1 MATSL
6 PLNRI
11 PGYVDWVKQP
21 VGSRLQVRWETNDK
35 KSPDYGHLAQPTATA
50 DFVVNAKVLE
60 AYRDL
65 NSFKL
70 WSGQPLVLFGLRGA
84 ILSKPSTDFASELVV
99 KEAYP
104 DHENFKCVI
113 GIWDTRNGMV
123 RGFRASTVP
132 NVEYMARQVFKYRC
146 FADQNASCYAPG
158 EPMTLDNE
166 ANLRPP
172 GLYRYVVG
180 THSGGSST
188 VPNAFRDLS
197 ESYVRRSYDDL
208 CFTVDDWSKRT
219 EYVGDNIHCAYFD
232 TAPYGGLMYF
242 SSAGCQTIPGTF
254 VGGEHYRDWQAF
266 LSAVR
271 WPSDGTQFD
280 YLLMCGR
287 EARVLSQSRGSP
299 QYRRLRFGSSGPTVQ
314 NLRRAL
320 GLVDGFTFDA
330 RVAKALVEWQAS
342 KGQMQY
348 GLLDQAQAQIH
359 GIVL

>member
-1 MATSL
+1 MIGRRTLSKLATAQVLSLVAWRQGAAQPPLKVLTIESDPDWQQAALEANGEFRNRNIMATSL

-166 ANLRPP
+166 ANLRRHQPAEPDRQPADQRGRWRSGRLRHHHPVAP
-172 GLYRYVVG
+172 GNEQCQPRRPQRWHAQWRQLDRSQCLSRLVG
-180 THSGGSST
+180 VLCPTELRRSMLHRGRLEQKNG
-188 VPNAFRDLS
+188 
-197 ESYVRRSYDDL
+197 VRR
-208 CFTVDDWSKRT
+208 
-219 EYVGDNIHCAYFD
+219 
-232 TAPYGGLMYF
+232 
-242 SSAGCQTIPGTF
+242 
-254 VGGEHYRDWQAF
+254 
-266 LSAVR
+266 
-271 WPSDGTQFD
+271 
-280 YLLMCGR
+280 
-287 EARVLSQSRGSP
+287 
-299 QYRRLRFGSSGPTVQ
+299 
-314 NLRRAL
+314 
-320 GLVDGFTFDA
+320 
-330 RVAKALVEWQAS
+330 
-342 KGQMQY
+342 
-348 GLLDQAQAQIH
+348 
-359 GIVL
+359 